1 MAKDG
6 NITRDKILKTS
17 IGLAISQGHVATP
30 IDELISQVGIT
41 KGTFFYHFPSKKH
54 LAKAMIEKFSNSKL
68 DTLNDYFAKATK
80 LSNDP
85 LQQLLIFVGLIQEE
99 YTELKQNEIGCLYAS
114 YCYENQLVDK
124 EIEKM
129 VSSTMQEW
137 KSKIS
142 RKIREIIVTYPPA
155 TEINPDEVAGMFL
168 TTLEGAYIMTRIM
181 PENNAVETYLEQ
193 YKTYLQVLF
202 KQQINNS

>member
-1 MAKDG
+1 MPRDG

-17 IGLAISQGHVATP
+17 MGLAISQGHVATP
-30 IDELISQVGIT
+30 IDQVIAQVGIT

-68 DTLNDYFAKATK
+68 DTLIDYFAKANK

-85 LQQLLIFVGLIQEE
+85 LQQLLIFVGLIQEQHAQLE
-99 YTELKQNEIGCLYAS
+99 QEEIGCLYAS

-124 EIEKM
+124 EIEEM

-137 KSKIS
+137 KDKFSNKL
-142 RKIREIIVTYPPA
+142 KEIMAVYRPVID
-155 TEINPDEVAGMFL
+155 INPEQVAGLFL
-168 TTLEGAYIMTRIM
+168 TTLEGAYIMARIM
-181 PENNAVETYLEQ
+181 PERDAVETYLEQ

-202 KQQINNS
+202 KQP

>member
-1 MAKDG
+1 MPRDG

-17 IGLAISQGHVATP
+17 MGLAISQGHVATP
-30 IDELISQVGIT
+30 IDQVIAQVGIT

-68 DTLNDYFAKATK
+68 DTLNDYFAKANK

-85 LQQLLIFVGLIQEE
+85 LQQLLIFVGLIQEQHAQLE
-99 YTELKQNEIGCLYAS
+99 QEEIGCLYAS

-124 EIEKM
+124 EIEEM

-137 KSKIS
+137 KDKFSNKL
-142 RKIREIIVTYPPA
+142 KEIMAVYRPVID
-155 TEINPDEVAGMFL
+155 INPEQVAGLFL
-168 TTLEGAYIMTRIM
+168 TTLEGAYIMARIM
-181 PENNAVETYLEQ
+181 PERDAVETYLEQ

-202 KQQINNS
+202 KQPKT